1 MKLVSTKFTD
11 LVPMEQFIHKPMG
24 MYDGGLLSLALG
36 EKWAS
41 CLPLEQ
47 RVSTTL
53 LVPSEGDHHHTLP
66 RVFDGIAPMPQ
77 GL

>member
-24 MYDGGLLSLALG
+24 MYDGGLLSLAL
-36 EKWAS
+36 
-41 CLPLEQ
+41 LQ
-47 RVSTTL
+47 
-53 LVPSEGDHHHTLP
+53 
-66 RVFDGIAPMPQ
+66 VFDGIALMPQ